1 MNCFHIHSINI
12 TCLWVVLISNE
23 NIGRRVS
30 TPLQCIQMLVYA
42 TYLLSPWPPQYLA
55 KLDGAGGVKFVE
67 ADNCFEIFSR
77 NLQSNLSF
85 KTILAAGPL
94 SLKQAKSFARSG
106 HILSRFILIILYFL
120 SLFSQ

>member
-12 TCLWVVLISNE
+12 TCPWVVLISNE

-30 TPLQCIQMLVYA
+30 TITTMYTNVSLCS
-42 TYLLSPWPPQYLA
+42 TYLLSPWPPQHLA

-77 NLQSNLSF
+77 NLQSNFSF
-85 KTILAAGPL
+85 KTILAAGSL

-106 HILSRFILIILYFL
+106 HILSRL
-120 SLFSQ
+120 S